1 MLSLENSHNNRYM
14 KLASV
19 VMFFIILHG
28 VGKRVR
34 TSDLRCHKPTL

>member
-14 KLASV
+14 KLAGAV
-19 VMFFIILHG
+19 IIILHG